1 MFRRLAVFLA
11 LAALGTSCLW
21 ADFSYEQ
28 TSRMT
33 GGMMAGVM
41 KFAGA
46 FSKQAREPIRNNVLL
61 KGSRMVTL
69 DARNGHIIDLDKETI
84 TEIDFQHRTYSV
96 ITFAQMA
103 EALQQ
108 LEAKMK
114 SEKGTEQADL
124 SVKASVK
131 DTGQSKAISGVNAR
145 EMILTLEME
154 GTDKK
159 TGQRGTFM
167 VMTADMWMGQ
177 PAGYNEIRAFYERM
191 AQKLNWTPG
200 SGMFAQGRSEIMRGM
215 ADLQKEAAKLDGV
228 PVYQVTKFSMKAE
241 GLPEAQQ
248 QQPPEQPRAQQPQA
262 EPPEKPSAG
271 GALGRLGGRLGGL
284 GGLARRR
291 KAEPEAQPQP
301 QTAPPPQA
309 APEAAAAPPPG
320 AVSGSLM
327 EMTTEMTGFSSAAV
341 DPAKFE
347 VPAGFK
353 QVESQMLRAT
363 RR

>member
-1 MFRRLAVFLA
+1 
-11 LAALGTSCLW
+11 
-21 ADFSYEQ
+21 
-28 TSRMT
+28 
-33 GGMMAGVM
+33 MAGIM
-41 KFAGA
+41 KIAGA
-46 FSKQAREPIRNNVLL
+46 FSKQAREPIRTTVLV
-61 KGSRMVTL
+61 KGNRMASL

-84 TEIDFQHRTYSV
+84 TEIDFQQRTYSV

-108 LEAKMK
+108 LEAKLK
-114 SEKGTEQADL
+114 SEKGAEQADL
-124 SVKASVK
+124 SIKASVK
-131 DTGQSKAISGVNAR
+131 DTGQSKPISGVNTR
-145 EMILTLEME
+145 EVILTVEME

-167 VMTADMWMGQ
+167 VVTADMWMGQ
-177 PAGYNEIRAFYERM
+177 PAGYNEIRDFYQRM

-200 SGMFAQGRSEIMRGM
+200 SGMFAQGRSDIMRGM

-228 PVYQVTKFSMKAE
+228 PVYQVTKMGAPGAAVPE
-241 GLPEAQQ
+241 G
-248 QQPPEQPRAQQPQA
+248 QQPPAEQPRTAQPQA
-262 EPPEKPSAG
+262 EPQEKPSVG

-301 QTAPPPQA
+301 QAQ
-309 APEAAAAPPPG
+309 PEAAQAPPPG
-320 AVSGSLM
+320 AFSGTLM
-327 EMTTEMTGFSSAAV
+327 EMTSELTGFSSAGI
-341 DPAKFE
+341 DPGRFE

-353 QVESQMLRAT
+353 QVESPMLRGV